1 MVKESMARETMFAGV
16 GARAG
21 DVGGD
26 LTGLRVWEAAPTL
39 IRHLERHPSR
49 LLHSKTVLDAG
60 SGTGAVGLAA
70 AAFGAAHVV
79 LSDADSAATM
89 STELGWQESSVLQTL
104 RDNVALNGEP
114 VRSRVSVAEL
124 RWGDAAHAAALRR
137 RFPSGFDTIVSSDT
151 LYYNPED
158 TYDALAWTIRTLAA
172 ESARVVLAYMV
183 RHGQEHA
190 LVDMLISG
198 GHAGGPCG
206 RAARAHHD
214 AESGEGEVKMV
225 PRFELLGQNAAE
237 EFSRTA
243 INSHAPR
250 VVELVRAQ

>member
-1 MVKESMARETMFAGV
+1 
-16 GARAG
+16 
-21 DVGGD
+21 
-26 LTGLRVWEAAPTL
+26 
-39 IRHLERHPSR
+39 
-49 LLHSKTVLDAG
+49 
-60 SGTGAVGLAA
+60 
-70 AAFGAAHVV
+70 
-79 LSDADSAATM
+79 M

-151 LYYNPED
+151 LYYNPEE

-198 GHAGGPCG
+198 GHAGGG
-206 RAARAHHD
+206 SRRQ
-214 AESGEGEVKMV
+214 V
-225 PRFELLGQNAAE
+225 PGVLDHERHPG
-237 EFSRTA
+237 
-243 INSHAPR
+243 
-250 VVELVRAQ
+250 